1 MGSLTASPSARNV
14 ARAVFNSPYELG
26 LRMVYLLSA
35 IGADGADLQKLVLL
49 DYAVIY
55 SGDLDGPPSLHTPV
69 PFRGNEM
76 LTRRALIEQ
85 GLQLMS
91 TRGLVDARLT
101 ANGVI
106 FNSGPSSRALTGS
119 VSAPYCRQL
128 EARCEWAA
136 KKFASRDS
144 IALTQIFNDLGHR
157 WGAELADFALDGG
170 RQWE

>member
-1 MGSLTASPSARNV
+1 
-14 ARAVFNSPYELG
+14 
-26 LRMVYLLSA
+26 MVYLLSA
-35 IGADGADLQKLVLL
+35 VGVEGADLQKLVLL

-91 TRGLVDARLT
+91 TRGLVDARLSPS
-101 ANGVI
+101 GVI
-106 FNSGPSSRALTGS
+106 FIPGPSTLALTGS
-119 VSAPYCRQL
+119 VAAPYYRQL
-128 EARCEWAA
+128 DARCEWAA
-136 KKFASRDS
+136 KRFASRDS
-144 IALTQIFNDLGHR
+144 IELTQIFNDLGHR
-157 WGAELADFALDGG
+157 WGAELAEFALDGG